1 MSIFNDSFSILT
13 FFSLIFCLIIV
24 GAAAAVFVNFRSRT
38 ERFLNQPSQQ
48 NYAAAKDLY
57 VISIVCIVLLSI
69 YLLNNA
75 LGVIFDFF
83 RLLVGADETVGRS
96 DLFISMGKCAAFV
109 TLIVIGAKSVF
120 SFSEAKALYFR
131 LYPPLIPKGQPA
143 DSSEK
148 IYTTAAIY
156 DEKIC
161 PSCGKAN
168 DGRSNSCV
176 SCGTELK

>member
-13 FFSLIFCLIIV
+13 FFSLIFCIVIV

-38 ERFLNQPSQQ
+38 ERFLDRPSRQ
-48 NYAAAKDLY
+48 NYAVAKDLY
-57 VISIVCIVLLSI
+57 VISIVCLVLLSI

-75 LGVIFDFF
+75 FSVLFNFF
-83 RLLVGADETVGRS
+83 GFIVGADETVGKS
-96 DLFISMGKCAAFV
+96 ELFISVAKCAAAV
-109 TLIVIGAKSVF
+109 TLLVIGAKSVM

-131 LYPPLIPKGQPA
+131 LYPPLIPKVQPA

-148 IYTTAAIY
+148 IYTTASVY

-161 PSCGKAN
+161 PTCGKAN
-168 DGRSNSCV
+168 DSRSNFCV